1 MPTNTY
7 DVLVY
12 GDDLAGLVAAALCAR
27 RGMRVLVAQTAQTM
41 PDKYTQGAY
50 TLPRTPLAFV
60 GESSPAIRRV
70 VAELNFVQTLKRR
83 LLPLRPQV
91 QIVLPDGRIELSPD
105 ADPLGRELDRE
116 LPDARTALEFFFA
129 RAADVSRVLEPVFGQ
144 DIAFPPDGFFEKRE
158 IPRLAARPPLASEPL
173 LPDLPAGHPARA
185 FVTLPAAFSG
195 SADPRTL
202 SPTAIA
208 RSFDLW
214 RRGVARVEGGRDALR
229 QLLLEKLRTQHAGEV
244 QLVDPAGISQ
254 SWGGRASG
262 LALADRDET
271 LGFGHFL
278 HAGPLA
284 ELGDLFGDKRPKRI
298 LQLGKGIL
306 PTAYRF
312 VVNLVVAEAGIPE
325 GISPITL
332 AVWDPAAPLLG
343 DNAIAIHLGDP
354 DDDARVVVS
363 VVANAPAPGD
373 GRTLE
378 DVLAAL
384 RPRILAR
391 VEEIMPF
398 SSEHTLLWHSPN
410 LGPNP
415 LLPEP
420 LWTSTLPTALG
431 VSGLPYDVGV
441 KGICV
446 ASTQNLPGLGLEGDF
461 AAGWS
466 AAKIVSGN
474 LGKKKD
480 YLKDEVLLGS

>member
-27 RGMRVLVAQTAQTM
+27 RGMRVLVTQTVHT
-41 PDKYTQGAY
+41 PPEKYTHGAHS
-50 TLPRTPLAFV
+50 LPRAPFAFV

-91 QIVLPDGRIELSPD
+91 QIVLPDGRIELHAD

-129 RAADVSRVLEPVFGQ
+129 KAADVSKVLEPVLGQ
-144 DIAFPPDGFFEKRE
+144 DVTFPPEGFWEKRE
-158 IPRLAARPPLASEPL
+158 IARSDARLPASDEAI

-185 FVTLPAAFSG
+185 LVTLPAAFST
-195 SADPRTL
+195 SSDPRTL
-202 SPTAIA
+202 TPTAIA

-214 RRGVARVEGGRDALR
+214 RRGVARLEGGRDALR

-244 QLVDPAGISQ
+244 RLIHPQAVTQ
-254 SWGGRASG
+254 RWGRASG
-262 LALADRDET
+262 LVLADRDET
-271 LGFGHFL
+271 LGFAHML
-278 HAGPLA
+278 HAGPVA

-298 LQLGKGIL
+298 LQLGKGLL

-312 VVNLVVAEAGIPE
+312 VMNLVVAEAGIPE
-325 GISPITL
+325 GISAITL
-332 AVWDPAAPLLG
+332 AVWDPRAPLLG
-343 DNAIAIHLGDP
+343 DNAIAVTLSDP

-373 GRTLE
+373 GQTLD
-378 DVLAAL
+378 DVLLAL

-391 VEEIMPF
+391 VEELMPF
-398 SSEHTLLWHSPN
+398 STEHTLVAHSPN
-410 LGPNP
+410 LGEGSFP
-415 LLPEP
+415 PEP
-420 LWTSTLPTALG
+420 LWSSTLPAALG
-431 VSGLPYDVGV
+431 VGALPYDVGV
-441 KGICV
+441 KGV
-446 ASTQNLPGLGLEGDF
+446 LSANAQNLPGLGLEGDF

-466 AAKIVSGN
+466 AAKIVSGA
-474 LGKKKD
+474 LGKKRN
-480 YLKDEVLLGS
+480 LEDEVLLGS